1 MLIKNE
7 DDVVSAAANFKSD
20 SVAPIFTV
28 SNVTGE
34 HLDLVFKF
42 FNFVPPVQTRVEQE
56 KLEQE
61 KPEFQV
67 DETFLVPSAGT
78 VVGGKMLRYYVTQF
92 ACMPEINQSFDS
104 FKDPHAMLLL
114 GV

>member
-1 MLIKNE
+1 ML
-7 DDVVSAAANFKSD
+7 S

-67 DETFLVPSAGT
+67 M
-78 VVGGKMLRYYVTQF
+78 K
-92 ACMPEINQSFDS
+92 
-104 FKDPHAMLLL
+104 
-114 GV
+114 

>member
-1 MLIKNE
+1 ML
-7 DDVVSAAANFKSD
+7 S

>member
-1 MLIKNE
+1 M
-7 DDVVSAAANFKSD
+7 
-20 SVAPIFTV
+20 
-28 SNVTGE
+28 TGE

-67 DETFLVPSAGT
+67 TIEQGQVVCGLEMSHSLKVDETFSVPSAGT
-78 VVGGKMLRYYVTQF
+78 VVGGKMLRYLTVLYPSVCLQLRPCG
-92 ACMPEINQSFDS
+92 CMEE
-104 FKDPHAMLLL
+104 
-114 GV
+114 